1 MQSHL
6 VVRIPLQVFTPIL
19 KIKTLRVSCMHIT
32 QCMHP
37 FSHCLSFGAMTDAA
51 RNSLERTKG
60 AKEGGRMKR
69 ERGKMDGREEGREEK
84 ERKVETYSDSP
95 KEKQGSCSSQV
106 QVAPKSSLFFP
117 CDGDVSLAVNPD
129 AYLTVLKFPTQCV
142 PYREARLSC
151 K

>member
-1 MQSHL
+1 M
-6 VVRIPLQVFTPIL
+6 
-19 KIKTLRVSCMHIT
+19 
-32 QCMHP
+32 
-37 FSHCLSFGAMTDAA
+37 G
-51 RNSLERTKG
+51 ERRD
-60 AKEGGRMKR
+60 EKR
-69 ERGKMDGREEGREEK
+69 KK